1 VPALQIVAGP
11 AAGTHLYQRPGHP
24 PEVRV
29 TDQLLDRAPDHVI
42 SGVLGHELA
51 HLINGDGNRRR
62 RYGLSLAAAS
72 GLLLA
77 ATLRFPAAAGWLSPL
92 TIALGLGLLTLSR
105 RLVLQADATS
115 LRMVDVEQAVAALVW
130 LQQNG
135 LSGCT
140 WWRAR
145 LDTCT
150 RGLLSTHP
158 TPDQRLRALRRAAG
172 AD

>member
-1 VPALQIVAGP
+1 VPALQIVPGP

-24 PEVRV
+24 AEIRV
-29 TDQLLDRAPDHVI
+29 TDQLLDRAPDHVL
-42 SGVLGHELA
+42 SGILGHELA
-51 HLINGDGNRRR
+51 HLVNGDGNRRR
-62 RYGLSLAAAS
+62 RYGLSLATAA

-92 TIALGLGLLTLSR
+92 TIALGLVLLALSR
-105 RLVLQADATS
+105 RLELQADATS

-130 LQQNG
+130 LQQPRQAAG
-135 LSGCT
+135 TL
-140 WWRAR
+140 WRAQ
-145 LDTCT
+145 LDTWT

-158 TPDQRLRALRRAAG
+158 TPDQRVRALQRAAG

>member
-1 VPALQIVAGP
+1 VPALQIVPGP
-11 AAGTHLYQRPGHP
+11 AAGTHLYQRPRHP
-24 PEVRV
+24 AEVRV

-62 RYGLSLAAAS
+62 RYGLSLAAAA

-77 ATLRFPAAAGWLSPL
+77 ATLRFPAAVGWLSPL
-92 TIALGLGLLTLSR
+92 TIALGLVLLTLSR
-105 RLVLQADATS
+105 RLELQADATS
-115 LRMVDVEQAVAALVW
+115 LHLVDAEQAVAALVW
-130 LQQNG
+130 LQQPRQAAG
-135 LSGCT
+135 TL
-140 WWRAR
+140 WRAQ
-145 LDTCT
+145 LDTWT

-158 TPDQRLRALRRAAG
+158 TPNRRLRALRRAAG

>member
-1 VPALQIVAGP
+1 VPGP
-11 AAGTHLYQRPGHP
+11 AAGTHLYQRPRHP

-62 RYGLSLAAAS
+62 RYGLSLATAA

-77 ATLRFPAAAGWLSPL
+77 AILRFPAAVGWLSPL

-105 RLVLQADATS
+105 RLELQADATS
-115 LRMVDVEQAVAALVW
+115 LHLVDAEQATAALIW
-130 LQQNG
+130 LQQPRQAAG
-135 LSGCT
+135 TL
-140 WWRAR
+140 WRAQ
-145 LDTCT
+145 LDTWT

-158 TPDQRLRALRRAAG
+158 TPDQRVRALQRAAE